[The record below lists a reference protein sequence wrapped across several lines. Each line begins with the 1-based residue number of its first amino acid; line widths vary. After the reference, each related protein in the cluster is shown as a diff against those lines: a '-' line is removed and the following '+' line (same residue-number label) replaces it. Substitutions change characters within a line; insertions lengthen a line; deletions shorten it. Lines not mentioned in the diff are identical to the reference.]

1 VLSTNI
7 SGTVTAMDKKK
18 YYDINR
24 SLNVFPSL
32 RNGDFVH
39 KESEDNAEG

>member
-7 SGTVTAMDKKK
+7 SGTVAVMDKK
-18 YYDINR
+18 YYDTNR
-24 SLNVFPSL
+24 PLNVFPSL

-39 KESEDNAEG
+39 KQSEDNVEG